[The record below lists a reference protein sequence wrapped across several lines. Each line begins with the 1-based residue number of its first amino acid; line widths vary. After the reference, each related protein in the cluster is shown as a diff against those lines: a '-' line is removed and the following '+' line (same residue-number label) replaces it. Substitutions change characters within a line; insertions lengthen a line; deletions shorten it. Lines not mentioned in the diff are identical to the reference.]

1 MSGYDQNVYTNV
13 SGVTVGLKAS
23 ADGCL
28 VVYKDSDG
36 FDVCFLLCPLSGMV
50 GGLEDAK
57 QLCVVDFDISFQ
69 TPHGLRVWML
79 CMDCNHAS
87 TTGAASGLRSV
98 GV

>member
-1 MSGYDQNVYTNV
+1 MLSCRR
-13 SGVTVGLKAS
+13 VGLKAS

-28 VVYKDSDG
+28 VVHKDPDG
-36 FDVCFLLCPLSGMV
+36 SNVCVLLCPPSGLI

-57 QLCVVDFDISFQ
+57 QLCFVDFDMSSQ

-87 TTGAASGLRSV
+87 TTGAASGLESV
-98 GV
+98 GI